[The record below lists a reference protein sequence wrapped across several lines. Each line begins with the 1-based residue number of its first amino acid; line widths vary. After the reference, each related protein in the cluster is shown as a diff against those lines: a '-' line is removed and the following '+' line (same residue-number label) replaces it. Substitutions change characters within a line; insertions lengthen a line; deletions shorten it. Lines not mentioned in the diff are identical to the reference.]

1 MLVLTRKVR
10 EQVHIGD
17 GVVITIL
24 KVKGQAVRIG
34 IEAPRDVRVL
44 RGELPKYDEFS
55 DPPASGPTTSGGSAR
70 STPATRGTATKLR
83 QRQRTRDTGF
93 QSPHAAAG
101 SAAALDQFIKAVRA
115 AEVC

>member
-1 MLVLTRKVR
+1 MLVLTRKVH

-44 RGELPKYDEFS
+44 RGELPRHDEFS
-55 DPPASGPTTSGGSAR
+55 DPPAKEPTGKARRRAIPSA
-70 STPATRGTATKLR
+70 PATTIEHRRRTTAHSGC
-83 QRQRTRDTGF
+83 QR
-93 QSPHAAAG
+93 PHATAG
-101 SAAALDQFIKAVRA
+101 TAAALDQFIMAVRA
-115 AEVC
+115 AEIC